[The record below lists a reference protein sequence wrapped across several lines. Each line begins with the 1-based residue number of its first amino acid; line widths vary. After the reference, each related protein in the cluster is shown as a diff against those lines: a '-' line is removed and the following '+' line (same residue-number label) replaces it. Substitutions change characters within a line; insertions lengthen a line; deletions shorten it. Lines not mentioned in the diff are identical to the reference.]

1 MHGHLSL
8 GQGKGRVHAEF
19 LLQSLAEKGRKR
31 LDGWSL
37 TFDSDDDDDDDENDE
52 QLVSWVNQK
61 LSHTEIQNH
70 IILLTPM
77 FLQKI

>member
-1 MHGHLSL
+1 MALLSL
-8 GQGKGRVHAEF
+8 GKGKGRVHAAF

-37 TFDSDDDDDDDENDE
+37 TFDSDDDDDENDE

-77 FLQKI
+77 FLHKI